1 MKALTIVTVI
11 CTLTSLAQA
20 SSCPSATL
28 STYLNGGSPFTCT
41 ESSGLAAEFNQGI
54 LVPSYAGL
62 SILSA
67 TNSSVDPTQINVV
80 PGSAGFNFNG
90 TFSATSGLLS
100 AQSEVVHFLLDA
112 GSQEID
118 STNFALDNVTSSAG
132 GLGLGTGLAVGQELL
147 CLGGT
152 FTSLPTGLVTTL
164 TGALTGANAFGCTGA
179 AVIGSV
185 AVGSGLLTNIT
196 GILGLPDVSGLS
208 NNVTIDLSADDPHQ
222 IDVIKLQALLSL
234 TGGSVADTG
243 FGNTYSLTSSSS
255 TPEPGS
261 STLILAAGVL
271 LAGNR
276 YFGRLLGKMRRHRG
290 DARG

>member
-1 MKALTIVTVI
+1 MKALTIVLATFA
-11 CTLTSLAQA
+11 LTSQAQA
-20 SSCPSATL
+20 SSCLSATL
-28 STYLNGGSPFTCT
+28 STYLNSGSPFTCT
-41 ESSGLAAEFNQGI
+41 ESSGLNAEFNQEI

-67 TNSSVDPTQINVV
+67 TNSSVDPTLIEVV

-90 TFSATSGLLS
+90 SFSASSGLLS
-100 AQSEVVHFLLDA
+100 AQTEVVHFLLDA

-118 STNFALDNVTSSAG
+118 STNFALDNVSSSTG
-132 GLGLGTGLAVGQELL
+132 SLGLGTSLAVGQELL

-164 TGALTGANAFGCTGA
+164 AGTLTGGNAFGCTGA

-185 AVGSGLLTNIT
+185 AAGSGLLTSIT

-208 NNVTIDLSADDPHQ
+208 NNVTIDLSSDAPHQ
-222 IDVIKLQALLSL
+222 IDVIKLQALLSV
-234 TGGSVADTG
+234 TGGSVSDTG
-243 FGNTYSLTSSSS
+243 FGNTYALTSVSS

-276 YFGRLLGKMRRHRG
+276 FLGRFLAKMRRNPGNTRV
-290 DARG
+290 